1 MRGGNKMEAVAEVKD
16 GLKLYGFSR
25 VQIEDPKTGKIVGDS
40 GWCGPNQVTNLGI
53 QHYLS
58 ELLGNTTGSVQV
70 GFVALGTGSQPAAAD
85 TTLQGEQT
93 KRSTAIT
100 VTISSSKT
108 VIFTATFNS
117 GLSFV
122 TATKNISNIGLFN
135 LSSAGAGSIFAGN
148 SYASSSCATNQ
159 NVNTTYEIRFS

>member
-1 MRGGNKMEAVAEVKD
+1 MKTKKVAHEGIKIE
-16 GLKLYGFSR
+16 GFSR

-53 QHYLS
+53 QHYLV
-58 ELLGNTTGSVQV
+58 ELLGNTTGSSQV
-70 GFVALGTGSQPAAAD
+70 GFVALGTGSVPGAAD
-85 TTLQGEQT
+85 TTLEGEQT

-100 VTISSSKT
+100 VTASASKT
-108 VIFTATFNS
+108 VVFTATFNS

-122 TATKNISNIGLFN
+122 TATKSISNIGLFA
-135 LSSAGAGSIFAGN
+135 LSSAGAGSLFAGN

-159 NVNTTYEIRFS
+159 NVNTTYEVRFS